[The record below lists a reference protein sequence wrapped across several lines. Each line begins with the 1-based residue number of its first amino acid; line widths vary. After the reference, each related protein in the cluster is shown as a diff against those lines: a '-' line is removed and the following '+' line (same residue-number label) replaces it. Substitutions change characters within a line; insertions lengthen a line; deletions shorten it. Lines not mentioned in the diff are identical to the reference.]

1 MVNVIYKLECTATG
15 KSYIGK
21 AVNFNKRWKQHIS
34 NLLSN
39 GKHPLY
45 TAIAKYGLESI
56 NIEFLEE
63 NLPIEDLDAFECL
76 HISKHVTLFPAG
88 YNLTTGGTGGDTWK
102 HSTEE
107 SIKSRKAKYAN
118 KIPWNKGVNSSEDPR
133 ILAGTRNGNYG
144 NPAEF
149 KGNTTTFKEG
159 MYHTFYGKTQTKETV
174 TKRVATAKANESYVG
189 RGVFAAKKVVNIET
203 GEVYQSISHAA
214 SITGLNRDQ
223 IGHSC
228 RRRGRKYPYR
238 FVD

>member
-1 MVNVIYKLECTATG
+1 MVNVIYKLTCSTTG
-15 KSYIGK
+15 KSYVGK
-21 AVNFNKRWKQHIS
+21 ATNFNSRWKQHLRNS
-34 NLLSN
+34 LTDQ
-39 GKHPLY
+39 KHPLY
-45 TAIAKYGLESI
+45 AAIRKYGQESI
-56 NIEFLEE
+56 LVEILEE
-63 NLPIEDLDAFECL
+63 NIPTEDLDTLECF
-76 HISKHVTLFPAG
+76 HIKECNTLYPSG
-88 YNLTTGGTGGDTWK
+88 YNLTSGGTGGDTWK

-107 SIKSRKAKYAN
+107 VIKSRKAKYTN
-118 KIPWNKGVNSSEDPR
+118 RIPWNKGANSSEDPR

-149 KGNTTTFKEG
+149 KGNATTFKEG
-159 MYHTFYGKTQTKETV
+159 IYHTFYGKTQTKETV
-174 TKRVATAKANESYVG
+174 AKRVATARANESYVG